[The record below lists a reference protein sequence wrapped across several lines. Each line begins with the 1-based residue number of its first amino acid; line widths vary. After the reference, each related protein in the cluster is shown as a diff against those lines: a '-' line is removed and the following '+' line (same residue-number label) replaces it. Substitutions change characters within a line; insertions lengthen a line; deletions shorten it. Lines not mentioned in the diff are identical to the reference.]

1 MKRRNPADTEWFD
14 LGSDLVARLDALQAQ
29 LDTLQAL
36 QRQSDS
42 NARYILESYLG
53 ASVDATVQELVED
66 VIEDEPPSEE
76 LVNELVLCKRQKV
89 DE

>member
-1 MKRRNPADTEWFD
+1 MISLPPLDVQTD
-14 LGSDLVARLDALQAQ
+14 MVARLDALQAQ

-42 NARYILESYLG
+42 NARYILEAYLG
-53 ASVDATVQELVED
+53 ASVDATVQEPVDD

>member
-1 MKRRNPADTEWFD
+1 MISLPPLDVQTD
-14 LGSDLVARLDALQAQ
+14 MVARLDALQAQ

-42 NARYILESYLG
+42 NARYILEAYLG
-53 ASVDATVQELVED
+53 APVDATVQELVEA